1 MLIRR
6 VARPMLSAVFI
17 SRGVESLRSPKPAA
31 DATRQTL
38 DGLSKLPDPVGTN
51 VPSDAETVAKVN
63 AAVQIGGGLLLATG
77 KFPRVASIALAAS
90 VVPGSLGGNAFWNQS
105 DPQRKS
111 EERKAFITDIS
122 LLGGLIIAAVDTEGK
137 PSLGWRGRRAAHKV
151 SEAVSAALPVGAAA
165 GSSLSD
171 SEFAD
176 KLGHGLQVGA
186 ERGRELAHLARE
198 RGEEWAEVAQ
208 KRGEEWAEVAQ
219 KRGGEW
225 AEIAQKRGGEFADV
239 ARERGEGWAELARHR
254 GTELAGTALDRA
266 PDLADTARGRGHELV
281 GQARGRA
288 AELTKVAEKQ
298 AKAAEKHA
306 KVARKEARKQRRK
319 L

>member
-77 KFPRVASIALAAS
+77 KFPRIASIALAAS

-165 GSSLSD
+165 GSSLPD

-176 KLGHGLQVGA
+176 KLGHGLHVGA

-266 PDLADTARGRGHELV
+266 PDLADTARGRGHELA

-288 AELTKVAEKQ
+288 AKLTKAAEKQ
-298 AKAAEKHA
+298 AKVAEKHA
-306 KVARKEARKQRRK
+306 KAARKEARKQRRK

>member
-1 MLIRR
+1 
-6 VARPMLSAVFI
+6 MLSAVFI

-77 KFPRVASIALAAS
+77 KFPRIASIALAAS

-165 GSSLSD
+165 GSSLPD

-176 KLGHGLQVGA
+176 KLGHGLHVGA

-266 PDLADTARGRGHELV
+266 PDLADTARGRGHELA

-288 AELTKVAEKQ
+288 AKLTKAAEKQ
-298 AKAAEKHA
+298 AKVAEKHA
-306 KVARKEARKQRRK
+306 KAARKEARKQRRK

>member
-77 KFPRVASIALAAS
+77 KFPRIASIALAAS

-176 KLGHGLQVGA
+176 KLGHGLHVGA

-266 PDLADTARGRGHELV
+266 PDLADTARGRGHELA

-288 AELTKVAEKQ
+288 AKLTKAAEKQ
-298 AKAAEKHA
+298 AKVAEKHA
-306 KVARKEARKQRRK
+306 KAARKEARKQRRK

>member
-1 MLIRR
+1 
-6 VARPMLSAVFI
+6 MLSAVFI

>member
-1 MLIRR
+1 
-6 VARPMLSAVFI
+6 MLSAVFI

-77 KFPRVASIALAAS
+77 KFPRIASIALAAS

-122 LLGGLIIAAVDTEGK
+122 LLGGLIIAAVDTEGR

-266 PDLADTARGRGHELV
+266 PELADTARGRGHELA

-288 AELTKVAEKQ
+288 AKLTKAAEKQ

-306 KVARKEARKQRRK
+306 EVARKEARKQRRK

>member
-77 KFPRVASIALAAS
+77 KFPRIASIALAAS

>member
-1 MLIRR
+1 
-6 VARPMLSAVFI
+6 MLSAVFI

-77 KFPRVASIALAAS
+77 KFPRIASIALAAS

-122 LLGGLIIAAVDTEGK
+122 LLGGLIIAAVDTEGR

-266 PDLADTARGRGHELV
+266 PDLADTARGRGHELA

-288 AELTKVAEKQ
+288 AKLTKAAEKQ
-298 AKAAEKHA
+298 AKVAEKHA
-306 KVARKEARKQRRK
+306 KAARKEARKQRRK

>member
-1 MLIRR
+1 M
-6 VARPMLSAVFI
+6 
-17 SRGVESLRSPKPAA
+17 
-31 DATRQTL
+31 
-38 DGLSKLPDPVGTN
+38 
-51 VPSDAETVAKVN
+51 PSDAETVAKVN

-90 VVPGSLGGNAFWNQS
+90 VVPGSLGGHAFWNQS
-105 DPQRKS
+105 DPQRKT

-198 RGEEWAEVAQ
+198 RGEEWAEIAQ

-225 AEIAQKRGGEFADV
+225 AEVAQKRGGEWAEVAQRRGGEFADV

-266 PDLADTARGRGHELV
+266 PELADTARGRGHELA

-288 AELTKVAEKQ
+288 AKLTKAAEKQ

>member
-1 MLIRR
+1 
-6 VARPMLSAVFI
+6 MLSAVFI

-77 KFPRVASIALAAS
+77 KFPRIASIALAAS

-266 PDLADTARGRGHELV
+266 PDLADTARGRGHELA
-281 GQARGRA
+281 GQARRRA
-288 AELTKVAEKQ
+288 AKLTKAAEKQ

>member
-1 MLIRR
+1 
-6 VARPMLSAVFI
+6 MLSAVFI

-77 KFPRVASIALAAS
+77 KFPRIASIALAAS

-208 KRGEEWAEVAQ
+208 KRG
-219 KRGGEW
+219 GEW

>member
-1 MLIRR
+1 
-6 VARPMLSAVFI
+6 MLSAVFI

-77 KFPRVASIALAAS
+77 KFPRIASIALAAS

-122 LLGGLIIAAVDTEGK
+122 LLGGLIIAAVDTEGR

-266 PDLADTARGRGHELV
+266 PDLADTARGRGHELA

-288 AELTKVAEKQ
+288 AKLTKVAEKQ